1 MLMETTA
8 VLRAGAG
15 ALWSLLATE
24 KSRHQLG
31 GERRESQFMGHN
43 QTQCRYAALQSV
55 PAEGLERKLI
65 WCLEIIIKHLT
76 QWQYW
81 KNGLRFMCYS

>member
-1 MLMETTA
+1 METTA

-55 PAEGLERKLI
+55 PAERLERKLI
-65 WCLEIIIKHLT
+65 LCLEMIIEHLISWT
-76 QWQYW
+76 EIYVLYLTL
-81 KNGLRFMCYS
+81 NYDDL